1 MRDHPAA
8 GSPRPFLGYHLP
20 EHPHRRCTIGAVR
33 VCAPLNFRRK
43 TMTSATRVEP
53 LVVGGPVPDFTLSSL
68 DGDPVSLSDYRGRKV
83 VVFMWAS
90 W

>member
-1 MRDHPAA
+1 
-8 GSPRPFLGYHLP
+8 
-20 EHPHRRCTIGAVR
+20 
-33 VCAPLNFRRK
+33 
-43 TMTSATRVEP
+43 MTSATRLEP
-53 LVVGGPVPDFTLSSL
+53 LAVGELVPDFILSSL